1 VGGGVV
7 YLFVLALPKLVG
19 RRLVGRVVGSSV
31 LQRGYRDP
39 SCIPIGRL

>member
-7 YLFVLALPKLVG
+7 YLFVLVLPELVG
-19 RRLVGRVVGSSV
+19 RRLVGRVVSSSV

-39 SCIPIGRL
+39 GYIPISRL